1 MRIFYIAVLILILIL
16 NTGFSVYNTDISISY
31 QPNVDRLDRI
41 FREALPLDKKDIFFT
56 KVPRGLIVSI
66 NEKIFFNQSEIKIKE
81 SSLPVLDTIIELL
94 EKLNN
99 YCVIENHTEEDS
111 FDNKNLEL
119 SLQRAENIAE
129 YMITYGKIPASRLF
143 ALGYDQYIPFRHN
156 VSANEDGLNNRV
168 DFVILEYEAKR

>member
-129 YMITYGKIPASRLF
+129 YMITYGKIPASRIF
-143 ALGYDQYIPFRHN
+143 ALGYGQYMPFRDN
-156 VSANEDGLNNRV
+156 VSANKDGLNNRV